1 MAPLR
6 VLIIGG
12 GVGGLALAFWL
23 GRLGHSVTVVER
35 FPELRAKGQQID
47 LRGQGVTVARR
58 MGLLD
63 KIKAARVPEQGLQL
77 VDGSGRTRAFFGFS
91 DTQGKGRQ
99 GFTSD
104 YEIMRGT
111 LCRILYDA
119 AGQSDNVKFVF
130 GTTVDGLEQ
139 DEHTDSPVT
148 VRFSSGTSEQYD
160 LVVGA
165 DGQGSRTRRQ
175 LLGLKRGERD
185 PTVRPYGV
193 YAGFFSVASSPS
205 DKPLATMLMAP
216 ERRAAMTRVD
226 NPRTT
231 QAYLMVHGE
240 NPRAPE
246 LAAAIA
252 RRDVE
257 AQRRA
262 FADIFD
268 GAGWETARLVR
279 ALRDRLPE
287 ADDFYATDVCNVQGR
302 SWTKGRI
309 TLLGDAGY
317 SAATLSGFG
326 TSGALIGA
334 YVLAGEIARHTAG
347 PSAANGG
354 GKGGV
359 DVAGALKT
367 YDAKLR
373 PLVETAQNI
382 PAWAFKFPMQKSSWT
397 LSLTFWFFG
406 IITLLRID
414 KLLQMLGSDDKAW
427 DLPEYPELDNLKA

>member
-1 MAPLR
+1 MAQLR

-47 LRGQGVTVARR
+47 LRGQSITVARR

-63 KIKAARVPEQGLQL
+63 KIKAARVQEQGLKF
-77 VDGSGRTRAFFGFS
+77 VDGSGRTRAFFGFT
-91 DTQGKGRQ
+91 DTRGKGQ
-99 GFTSD
+99 QAFTSD
-104 YEIMRGT
+104 YEIMRGDI
-111 LCRILYDA
+111 CRILYDA
-119 AGQSDNVKFVF
+119 ARESDNVRFVF

-139 DEHTDSPVT
+139 AEHTDDRVK
-148 VRFSSGTSEQYD
+148 VRFSSGASEQYD

-175 LLGLKRGERD
+175 LLGLKPGERD

-205 DKPLATMLMAP
+205 DEPVATSLLAP
-216 ERRAAMTRVD
+216 EGRNIMTRVD

-231 QAYLMVHGE
+231 QAYLTVHGD
-240 NPRAPE
+240 NPRGPE
-246 LAAAIA
+246 LADAIA

-257 AQRRA
+257 AQRRI
-262 FADIFD
+262 FADIFE
-268 GAGWETARLVR
+268 GAGWESERLVR
-279 ALRDRLPE
+279 ALRKREPE
-287 ADDFYATDVCNVQGR
+287 ADDFYATDVCTVQRRSWIQGR
-302 SWTKGRI
+302 V

-334 YVLAGEIARHTAG
+334 YVLAGEIVRHTAG

-359 DVAGALKT
+359 DIAGALKE
-367 YDAKLR
+367 YDAKLG
-373 PLVETAQNI
+373 PLIETAQDI
-382 PAWAFKFPMQKSSWT
+382 PPWMFKIPLQKSAWT
-397 LSLTFWFFG
+397 ITLTFWLVG
-406 IITLLRID
+406 IMSLLRID
-414 KLLQMLGSDDKAW
+414 KLIQMLGRDGKLW
-427 DLPEYPELDNLKA
+427 DLPEYAELEGLKA